1 MVKSLL
7 VGGVNKMIKDFE
19 IKFVITH
26 VFVHKLYKDDK
37 SLIFETK
44 DEAKEYLKKH
54 VFRDLQSCWHVYS
67 IKEYN
72 DFCQKHGLNFLRLEN
87 E

>member
-19 IKFVITH
+19 NKFVITH

-37 SLIFETK
+37 NLIFDTK

-54 VFRDLQSCWHVYS
+54 VVLDLQACWYVCS
-67 IKEYN
+67 IREYN
-72 DFCQKHGLNFLRLEN
+72 DYCQKYGLNFLRLEN

>member
-1 MVKSLL
+1 MAKSLL
-7 VGGVNKMIKDFE
+7 VDGVKKMINDFE
-19 IKFVITH
+19 NKFVITH

-37 SLIFETK
+37 NLIFDTK

-67 IKEYN
+67 IKEHN
-72 DFCQKHGLNFLRLEN
+72 DFCQKHGLNSLRLEN

>member
-1 MVKSLL
+1 MAKSLL
-7 VGGVNKMIKDFE
+7 VGGVKKMIKDFE
-19 IKFVITH
+19 NKFVITH

-37 SLIFETK
+37 NLIFDTK
-44 DEAKEYLKKH
+44 DEAKGYLKKH
-54 VFRDLQSCWHVYS
+54 VFRDLQSCWHVCS

>member
-1 MVKSLL
+1 MV
-7 VGGVNKMIKDFE
+7 KDFE
-19 IKFVITH
+19 NKFVIAH

-37 SLIFETK
+37 NLKFNTK
-44 DEAKEYLKKH
+44 DEARAFLKKH
-54 VFRDLQSCWHVYS
+54 VFRDLQSCWYVCS

-72 DFCQKHGLNFLRLEN
+72 EFYQKHGLNYMRLKN

>member
-1 MVKSLL
+1 MAKSLL
-7 VGGVNKMIKDFE
+7 VDGVKKMINDFE
-19 IKFVITH
+19 NKFVITH
-26 VFVHKLYKDDK
+26 VFVHKLYEDDK
-37 SLIFETK
+37 NLIFDTK

-67 IKEYN
+67 IREYN
-72 DFCQKHGLNFLRLEN
+72 DYCQKHGLNSLRLEN